1 MMQDATG
8 QGQGGQ
14 GQGMQGRLS
23 RIARGLRP
31 GTRAVF
37 GSDATPPGGIVH
49 LRQIGEDN
57 RTVLEARVR
66 ALAASTYL
74 GEREALCRVL
84 GRYKMFVDT
93 RDRGLA
99 SHLLLDGYWE
109 IWLTRFLA
117 RAVQP
122 GMVCVDI
129 GANLGYYALLMAD
142 LAGPRGRVLAV
153 EPNPAVARLLQS
165 NLDVNGFAGRAEV
178 LPLALGDGSLARA
191 RLAIP
196 LGEPKNAALLPSDA
210 EAGTAELVEVPVA
223 AFDALAGAPP
233 RIDLVKIDAE
243 GAEDAILR
251 GMAATLRRDRPILV
265 LEFNPARPYDGRAVL
280 AALLEIYGAVHELDI
295 ARGLKPCSVEA
306 VMAATDRED
315 RLLLFGE
322 EARLR
327 AAGGP

>member
-1 MMQDATG
+1 
-8 QGQGGQ
+8 
-14 GQGMQGRLS
+14 MQGRLT

-31 GTRAVF
+31 GRGVF
-37 GSDATPPGGIVH
+37 GADATPPGGLVH

-57 RTVLEARVR
+57 RTVLEMRVR
-66 ALAASTYL
+66 ALATSAYL

-99 SHLLLDGYWE
+99 SHLMLDGYWE

-122 GMVCVDI
+122 GMACVDV

-142 LAGPRGRVLAV
+142 LVGPRGRVLAV
-153 EPNPAVARLLQS
+153 EPNPAIARLLRS
-165 NLDVNGFAGRAEV
+165 NLDVNGFSTRAEV
-178 LPLALGDGSLARA
+178 RPMALGDGSLARA

-196 LGEPKNAALLPSDA
+196 VGEPKNAALLPP
-210 EAGTAELVEVPVA
+210 EAGAGAAGGVEVVEVPVA
-223 AFDALAGAPP
+223 AFDALDTGLP

-265 LEFNPARPYDGRAVL
+265 LEFNPARPYDGHAVL
-280 AALLEIYGAVHELDI
+280 AALLEIYGAMQELDI
-295 ARGLKPCSVEA
+295 ERGLRSCSAEA

-315 RLLLFGE
+315 RLLVFGDA
-322 EARLR
+322 ARLE
-327 AAGGP
+327 AAGAP